1 MNKRRLNKQQQR
13 RISAVRTR
21 TADSPEAAVEACNG
35 RVVSHFGQQL
45 DVETLGSAPPTVV
58 RCHQRA
64 NLPPLVTGDLVV
76 WEAGADGTGVVT
88 AQAQRNNVFMR
99 PDYLGRDKPVAAN
112 LDVVLVVF
120 AALPQ
125 PFPNLIDR
133 YLVAIENLN
142 LQAALVLNK
151 ADLAGPSQPDTDKI
165 MAIYQRLD
173 YPLFRVSAQT
183 GSGMAQLS
191 GFLAGKTTVLVGQ
204 SGVGKSS
211 LINRLG
217 GTVDKHAAEADC
229 GATGSNT
236 STGAGGSNGPAEQ
249 PSAAVGA
256 LSVGK
261 DKGTHTTTTAKLF
274 HLPGC
279 DLIDSPGIREFN
291 TGTLS
296 AEQIIRGFPEF
307 SALQGQC
314 RFRNCRHQ
322 GDPGCALAAALTAGD
337 IDASRWESFQRIL
350 GDSSE

>member
-1 MNKRRLNKQQQR
+1 MSKRRLSKQQQR
-13 RISAVRTR
+13 RINAARTR
-21 TADSPEAAVEACNG
+21 SADSPEAAVDACNG

-45 DVETLGSAPPTVV
+45 DVEVLRTDPLTVV

-64 NLPPLVTGDLVV
+64 NLPSLVTGDLVV
-76 WEAGADGTGVVT
+76 WEPGEDGTGVVT
-88 AQAQRNNVFMR
+88 AQAQRSNVFMR

-120 AALPQ
+120 AAKPQ

-133 YLVAIENLN
+133 YLVAIENLD

-151 ADLAGPSQPDTDKI
+151 ADLAESGHEETDQI

-183 GSGMAQLS
+183 GSGMDALS

-217 GTVDKHAAEADC
+217 GSVDHAGRVTGGGDVESQTDAPTASQPGTSGAAE
-229 GATGSNT
+229 
-236 STGAGGSNGPAEQ
+236 
-249 PSAAVGA
+249 VGA

-296 AEQIIRGFPEF
+296 AEQIFRGFPELN
-307 SALQGQC
+307 ALQGQC

-322 GDPGCALAAALTAGD
+322 GDPGCALAAALAAGD

-350 GDSSE
+350 GDSTQ